1 MKQKISVRLSER
13 VVEHLTAVAKELG
26 VSRSSIL
33 ETALDRFFDSEGNQS
48 DGGTLSR
55 HLDRMS
61 RQLTQLDCDLRV
73 ASETVALH
81 ARYHLTI
88 APLLQAADQRAACA
102 LGHERFEEFA
112 AQVARRVH
120 LGAPL
125 MRETMDRLIVT
136 TPNLFALEPCT
147 PLGKHVE
154 NDEPDARPSFATSEE
169 SELSAAGREDGS
181 NGDFPEERG
190 NPSR

>member
-13 VVEHLTAVAKELG
+13 VVERLTAVAKELG

-48 DGGTLSR
+48 EGSTLSR
-55 HLDRMS
+55 RLDRMS

-88 APLLQAADQRAACA
+88 APFLRPADQRAACA

-136 TPNLFALEPCT
+136 TPDLFALEPCA

-154 NDEPDARPSFATSEE
+154 DQEPDARPSIATNEE
-169 SELSAAGREDGS
+169 TELSAAGREDGS
-181 NGDFPEERG
+181 NGGFPEQGG